1 MKLKYRFVIRDVAGK
16 PVAVTIGA
24 DNAAFN
30 GMVKLNDSAKFIF
43 EKLNTEDVSIDELV
57 AATVEKFG
65 IDEATAKEAVED
77 FVAKLRAGN
86 LIEE

>member
-43 EKLNTEDVSIDELV
+43 EKLNTEDISLEALVSAVMENYS
-57 AATVEKFG
+57 
-65 IDEATAKEAVED
+65 IDEATAKDAVEA
-77 FVAKLRAGN
+77 FVGNLRANG

>member
-43 EKLNTEDVSIDELV
+43 EKLNTEDVSLEALV
-57 AATVEKFG
+57 SAVMENYS
-65 IDEATAKEAVED
+65 IDEATAKEAVEA
-77 FVAKLRAGN
+77 FVANLRTNN

>member
-30 GMVKLNDSAKFIF
+30 GMVKLNDSARFIF
-43 EKLNTEDVSIDELV
+43 EKLNTEDVSMEALV
-57 AATVEKFG
+57 SAVMENYS
-65 IDEATAKEAVED
+65 IDEATAKGAVEA
-77 FVAKLRAGN
+77 FVANLRANN

>member
-43 EKLNTEDVSIDELV
+43 EKLNTEDVSMEALISAVMENYS
-57 AATVEKFG
+57 
-65 IDEATAKEAVED
+65 IDEATAKEAVEA
-77 FVAKLRAGN
+77 FVANLRANN

>member
-43 EKLNTEDVSIDELV
+43 EKLNTEDISLDALVSAVMENYS
-57 AATVEKFG
+57 
-65 IDEATAKEAVED
+65 IDEATAKEAVEA
-77 FVAKLRAGN
+77 FVANLRANG